1 METEAY
7 PAGCP
12 RVPRASHGPG
22 STFVYSIYG
31 VTNSPS
37 FLQIYI
43 IHIKII
49 TIIKVNK
56 CLNIS
61 SEETGACVLLRAARP
76 LHGLEVTAIISVI
89 ILNNFH
95 HFYHHQ
101 QYCHQQARLFLK
113 VMHELRKRPGLKEW
127 EVCKGPGN
135 LCRLCG

>member
-31 VTNSPS
+31 VTNSS
-37 FLQIYI
+37 FRYI

-76 LHGLEVTAIISVI
+76 LQGLEVTVIISVTILTFI
-89 ILNNFH
+89 IINNTVISKLDCF
-95 HFYHHQ
+95 
-101 QYCHQQARLFLK
+101 
-113 VMHELRKRPGLKEW
+113 
-127 EVCKGPGN
+127 
-135 LCRLCG
+135 